1 MKFNKIL
8 VFGLGALGTVF
19 AVSLK
24 TSGNKVYGFIKNKYL
39 PLLKNKP
46 FKIRGLFGEKEAFL
60 DDLFTKPEEL
70 KNTELDLIILTV
82 KAFDTKKA
90 LLQIK
95 DFIKPN
101 VLLLIAQNGYG
112 NYEIATQILGKDRVI
127 LSRIIFGARLIE
139 PGFSEVTVFGDDVV
153 IGQPENTISE
163 KILNDIANIFNQA
176 GIPTRVSN
184 EVYSILWDKIIYNC
198 ALNPLGAI
206 LECSYGDLASQEE
219 TKFLMDKIIEEIFL
233 VAEHHKI
240 RLNWKNAEEYKNH
253 FYKNLI
259 PPTAKHYPSMYYDI
273 KANKKTEIDALNGAI
288 VKLAKEKNLKVPV
301 NEIITFLIKAKEK
314 IHSKSKN

>member
-1 MKFNKIL
+1 MNFNKIL
-8 VFGLGALGTVF
+8 IFGLGALGTVF

-24 TSGNKVYGFIKNKYL
+24 FSGNRVYGFIKDEYL
-39 PLLKNKP
+39 PLLRSKP
-46 FKIRGLFGEKEAFL
+46 LKIKGLLGEKEAFL

-70 KNTELDLIILTV
+70 KNVELDLIILTV
-82 KAFDTKKA
+82 KAFDTEKA
-90 LLQIK
+90 ILQIK

-101 VLLLIAQNGYG
+101 TFLLLAQNGYG
-112 NYEIATQILGKDRVI
+112 NYEIATQILKRDRII

-153 IGQPENTISE
+153 IGQPENTIPES
-163 KILNDIANIFNQA
+163 ILNEIANTFNRA

-184 EVYSILWDKIIYNC
+184 KVYSILWDKIIYNC

-219 TKFLMDKIIEEIFL
+219 TKSLMDKIIEEIFL

-240 RLNWKNAEEYKNH
+240 KLNWKDAEEYKNY

-288 VKLAKEKNLKVPV
+288 VKLAKEKNLNVPV
-301 NEIITFLIKAKEK
+301 NEFITLLIKAKEN
-314 IHSKSKN
+314 IHSK